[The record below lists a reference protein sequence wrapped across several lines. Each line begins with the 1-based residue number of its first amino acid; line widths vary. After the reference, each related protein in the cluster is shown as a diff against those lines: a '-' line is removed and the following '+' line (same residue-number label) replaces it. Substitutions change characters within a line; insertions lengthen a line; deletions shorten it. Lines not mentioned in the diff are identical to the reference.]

1 MRVFDKLINES
12 KPMSKI
18 TLRPGKIVDAPL
30 LAKLVNYAGEGL
42 PLYLWEQMA
51 EEGQTAWDIGQERA
65 SRESGSFSYQNT
77 TIIEYEGQPAGS
89 LIGYEI
95 AKTAEP
101 IGDDLPPMFVPLLEL
116 ENLAL
121 DTWYVNVLAVL
132 PEFRNLGLGSTLLKK
147 ADEIGASLG
156 KAGMSVIVADKNTN
170 ARKLYERFQF
180 KECAQRPMVKEGWL
194 SNNENWVL
202 MTKHF

>member
-1 MRVFDKLINES
+1 MSDK
-12 KPMSKI
+12 
-18 TLRPGKIVDAPL
+18 TLRPGKIEDALL

-65 SRESGSFSYQNT
+65 ARNSGGFSYQNT
-77 TIIEYEGQPAGS
+77 TMIEYEGQPAGC

-101 IGDDLPPMFVPLLEL
+101 IAEDLPPMFIPLLEL

-156 KAGMSVIVADKNTN
+156 KSGMSVIVADKNTN
-170 ARKLYERFQF
+170 ARKLYERFLF
-180 KECAQRPMVKEGWL
+180 EERAQRPMVKEGWL

-202 MTKHF
+202 MTKQF

>member
-1 MRVFDKLINES
+1 
-12 KPMSKI
+12 MSNTI
-18 TLRPGKIVDAPL
+18 LRPGKIEDAPF

-51 EEGQTAWDIGQERA
+51 GDGQTGWDVGQERA

-77 TIIEYEGQPAGS
+77 TMIEYDGQPAGC

-101 IGDDLPPMFVPLLEL
+101 IAEDLPPMFVPLLEL

-132 PEFRNLGLGSTLLKK
+132 PEFRNLGFGSVLLKK

-156 KAGMSVIVADKNTN
+156 KAGMSVIVADNN
-170 ARKLYERFQF
+170 RGARKLYERFQF
-180 KECAQRPMVKEGWL
+180 KECAQRPMVKEGWV
-194 SNNENWVL
+194 SDNENWVL
-202 MTKHF
+202 LTKQF